1 MAKFDVKTNVSAPSE
16 ITIPLI
22 RADHASTSNV
32 FRIFFEIFLSIF
44 STLLGYI
51 LSVSDRQF
59 IHWIFLAIFGLAALA
74 FLVLSIRYGK
84 DST

>member
-59 IHWIFLAIFGLAALA
+59 IHWIFLAICGLAALA